1 MHSRREFIGSGLA
14 ACALAWSLA
23 GCSSRDARVWRIGYL
38 WPTEIEGTTTPVK
51 MLRAGL
57 GELGYAEGR
66 NLQLEIRVANGD
78 LQRLAPLARELVAAK
93 VDVIVAAS
101 PPAILAASGATREIP
116 IVMAAWG
123 GPGLLESGIVAT
135 LARPG
140 GNVTGIDML
149 SEELNAKRLETL
161 IEAVPGARRIAVL
174 DSGVIGGPA
183 FEALRPVAARNKVDL
198 VLSAVPAPRDY
209 APVFGKM
216 SSDGIDALLVPTST
230 RFYREQAEIIAAAAA
245 FRMPTMYEWGDMARN
260 GGLIGYGPDL
270 KELVRRCVSFIDRI
284 LKGAKPGTL
293 PVEQPR
299 EYELVINAKTAEA
312 LPLALP
318 QELLRRANDV
328 VR

>member
-1 MHSRREFIGSGLA
+1 MKRRHFLLGAA
-14 ACALAWSLA
+14 ACAAALPLGHAA
-23 GCSSRDARVWRIGYL
+23 SRPTVGVIATDVRNSTRFAPLSDA
-38 WPTEIEGTTTPVK
+38 
-51 MLRAGL
+51 LRAM
-57 GELGYAEGR
+57 GYVEGRTVEFRLASAEGDP
-66 NLQLEIRVANGD
+66 A
-78 LQRLAPLARELVAAK
+78 RLPQAAAELLRSR
-93 VDVIVAAS
+93 VDVVFASGPAAIRAMKAASSTVPIVALDLESDPVAMGW
-101 PPAILAASGATREIP
+101 AAS
-116 IVMAAWG
+116 
-123 GPGLLESGIVAT
+123 